1 MITISKI
8 TRAAVLFRLSLA
20 FLLLF
25 FASVSS
31 AGIYTATKDK
41 ACPDDWAP
49 TDKTIPVIWPSTALP
64 WGPVLPPVGTDDK
77 SLAKT
82 HLTTK
87 NPLVTYYSPLVT
99 DGLVTGRFGSF
110 FPTLGGIRY
119 QPDPVD
125 DLLTVASECARTR
138 NLDFDTLEYVA
149 PSAPESNTDNG
160 WIPAVMY

>member
-1 MITISKI
+1 MDTMIKI
-8 TRAAVLFRLSLA
+8 TPAAALFRLSLA

-82 HLTTK
+82 HLLSK
-87 NPLVTYYSPLVT
+87 NPIITY
-99 DGLVTGRFGSF
+99 DLVTGTFAAYSPVPSFGAISVL
-110 FPTLGGIRY
+110 PG
-119 QPDPVD
+119 PVD

-138 NLDFDTLEYVA
+138 NLDFDT
-149 PSAPESNTDNG
+149 
-160 WIPAVMY
+160 

>member
-1 MITISKI
+1 MDIMIKI
-8 TRAAVLFRLSLA
+8 TRAAVLLRLGLA

-49 TDKTIPVIWPSTALP
+49 TDKTIPVIWPSLSQPESQP
-64 WGPVLPPVGTDDK
+64 WGPVLPGIGTDDK

-82 HLTTK
+82 HLSTK
-87 NPLVTYYSPLVT
+87 NPLVTYDLA
-99 DGLVTGRFGSF
+99 TGTFAVSSSVPSWALISYEPG
-110 FPTLGGIRY
+110 PA
-119 QPDPVD
+119 D

-149 PSAPESNTDNG
+149 PSAPEPNTDNG